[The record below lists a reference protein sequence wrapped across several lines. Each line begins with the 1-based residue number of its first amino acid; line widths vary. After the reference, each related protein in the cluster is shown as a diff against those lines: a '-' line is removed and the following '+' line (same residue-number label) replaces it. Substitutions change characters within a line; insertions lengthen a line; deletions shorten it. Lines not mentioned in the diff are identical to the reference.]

1 MKQLKELN
9 NNPDSQFSVGL
20 VDENIFEWD
29 ICFEGPSSSLYEGG
43 IFRASLKFPDNFPEH
58 PPTMK
63 FKTQMWHPNIYP
75 DGTVCISILHPPG
88 EDAMN
93 SQESATERWRPVLG
107 IEQILISVLSML
119 NAPNIDS
126 PANVDAG
133 LQFRDDYEGYKKK
146 VRQLARKSVED
157 L

>member
-1 MKQLKELN
+1 
-9 NNPDSQFSVGL
+9 
-20 VDENIFEWD
+20 
-29 ICFEGPSSSLYEGG
+29 
-43 IFRASLKFPDNFPEH
+43 
-58 PPTMK
+58 MK

-107 IEQILISVLSML
+107 VEQILISVLSML

-133 LQFRDDYEGYKKK
+133 LQFRDDSEGYKKK
-146 VRQLARKSVED
+146 VRQLARKSAEEI
-157 L
+157 